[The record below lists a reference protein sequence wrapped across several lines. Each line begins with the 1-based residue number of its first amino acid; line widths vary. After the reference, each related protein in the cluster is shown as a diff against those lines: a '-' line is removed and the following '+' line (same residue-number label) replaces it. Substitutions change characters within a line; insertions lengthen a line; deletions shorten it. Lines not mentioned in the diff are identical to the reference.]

1 MINKPDDLPIFLAN
15 FLDYLDAIK
24 NKSNKTIDGYYYD
37 LCTFLKWLKI
47 HYKFVSQK
55 SKLSE
60 VIINDLTIDH
70 LKLVKLND
78 LHKFL
83 SFTKNKLNN
92 SDCARARKVA
102 CLRSFFKYL
111 SVTEKLIDINPA
123 AELESPKLTR
133 KLPKYLNLEESQG
146 LLSSVNGNYSER
158 DFAILTIFLNCG
170 LRISELVGMNINN
183 LKNKSATILGKGA
196 KERKIY
202 LNEACQNALKDYL
215 KVRPKDKVIDNNA
228 LFLSKRKTRIS
239 VDSVQL
245 LVKKYIKAAG
255 LDPKIYSPHKLR
267 HTFATLMYR
276 YGNVSILALKELLGH
291 KDISTTEI
299 YTHLEEKDLE
309 EAATKNPLS
318 GYRKDS

>member
-1 MINKPDDLPIFLAN
+1 MIYNSDELPIFIINYLN
-15 FLDYLDAIK
+15 YLDAVK
-24 NKSNKTIDGYYYD
+24 NKSNKTIEGYYYD
-37 LCTFLKWLKI
+37 LCTFFKWFKI
-47 HYKFVSQK
+47 HLKLVSQK

-60 VIINDLTIDH
+60 IGINDLTIDQ
-70 LKLVKLND
+70 LKLIDLNN

-83 SFTKNKLNN
+83 SFAKNKLNN
-92 SDCARARKVA
+92 NDCARARKVA
-102 CLRSFFKYL
+102 CLRSFFKYIC
-111 SVTEKLIDINPA
+111 VIEKLLDINPA

-133 KLPKYLNLEESQG
+133 KLPKYLNLEESQS
-146 LLSSVNGNYSER
+146 LLSSVDGNYSER

-170 LRISELVGMNINN
+170 LRISELVGLNIND
-183 LKNKSATILGKGA
+183 LKNNSATILGKGA

-202 LNEACQNALKDYL
+202 LNEACLNALQDYL
-215 KVRPKDKVIDNNA
+215 KVRPKDKVIDKNA

-245 LVKKYIKAAG
+245 IVKKYIKAAG

-276 YGNVSILALKELLGH
+276 YGNVSILALKQLLGH

-299 YTHLEEKDLE
+299 YTHLEEKELE
-309 EAATKNPLS
+309 EAAIKNPLS
-318 GYRKDS
+318 GYRKE